1 MCLISV
7 FIIRSHP
14 FSISEF
20 RIPNSDIKRF
30 ILPYF
35 PLNFGE
41 TTLYKHWPQL
51 SVLYHA
57 GPLVKLELT
66 GSYRTTFWST
76 SEDELEIDGEK
87 YTEAY
92 QRWVF
97 GFGVLFNIEP

>member
-1 MCLISV
+1 
-7 FIIRSHP
+7 
-14 FSISEF
+14 
-20 RIPNSDIKRF
+20 
-30 ILPYF
+30 
-35 PLNFGE
+35 
-41 TTLYKHWPQL
+41 
-51 SVLYHA
+51 
-57 GPLVKLELT
+57 VKLELT